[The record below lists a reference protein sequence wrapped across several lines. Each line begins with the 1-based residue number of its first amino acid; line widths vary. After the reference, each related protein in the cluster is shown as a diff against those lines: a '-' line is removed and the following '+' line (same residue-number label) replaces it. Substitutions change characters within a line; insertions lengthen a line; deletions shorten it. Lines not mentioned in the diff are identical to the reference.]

1 MHIRSHSSLAAVVAL
16 LGLAASA
23 AAQEQPT
30 AFTGATIIPVAGE
43 PIENGT
49 LVVHEGKIVAVGAAD
64 AVRIPQGAQ
73 RIDVAGKVIMPGL
86 VDTHSHIG
94 GVGGGDSSAPIQPDV
109 RVYDS
114 LNPLDSG
121 FMRARAG
128 GLTTL
133 NVMSGSGHLMSGQTV
148 YLKLRKPVTTIEE
161 MWILDAAG
169 KPTGGMK
176 MANGTNS
183 IREDPPWPGTRGKS
197 AALVRQHFIK
207 AKEYLEKQR
216 RGEPVGRGG
225 DGEEE
230 NAENGNG
237 GDDGEDQPATGPG
250 TRPATRPVS
259 RDIGMEAMIEVLE
272 GKRIVHHHT
281 HRADDIATVLR
292 LQKEFGFRVVLHHVS
307 EAARMAKEI
316 AEADV
321 PCSIILVDVPG
332 GKLEAINLVHEN
344 APALEKAG
352 VLTAFHT
359 DDWITD
365 SRIWFRMAGF
375 GVRAG
380 MSRKAALEA
389 LTINGAKMMD
399 LGDRIGTL
407 EAGKDADFIV
417 LSGDPLSVY
426 SHVEQT
432 WIEGVKVFDRS
443 DEKDR
448 LYATGGY
455 GAGEDQEPY
464 MCCAEDEGE

>member
-1 MHIRSHSSLAAVVAL
+1 MQTCRR
-16 LGLAASA
+16 LGFAIA
-23 AAQEQPT
+23 AALTFAAPAFAQQKPT
-30 AFTGATIIPVAGE
+30 AFTGATIIPIVGD

-49 LVVHEGKIVAVGAAD
+49 LVLQDGKIISVGAAD
-64 AVRIPQGAQ
+64 AVRIPEGAE
-73 RIDVAGKVIMPGL
+73 RIDASGKVIMPGL

-94 GVGGGDSSAPIQPDV
+94 GPGGGDRSGPIQPDV
-109 RVYDS
+109 RIYDS
-114 LNPLDSG
+114 LNVRDSG

-133 NVMSGSGHLMSGQTV
+133 NVMPGSGHLMSGQTI
-148 YLKLRKPVTTIEE
+148 YLKIRKAQIIDD
-161 MWILDAAG
+161 MFILGQDG
-169 KPTGGMK
+169 KPSGGMK

-183 IREDPPWPGTRGKS
+183 IGQPPFPGTRGKS

-207 AKEYLEKQR
+207 AQEYRDRLA
-216 RGEPVGRGG
+216 RGEPAGG
-225 DGEEE
+225 AG
-230 NAENGNG
+230 AENGDEDN
-237 GDDGEDQPATGPG
+237 GDDDAGEEPATGPSTG
-250 TRPATRPVS
+250 PATKPAS

-307 EAARMAKEI
+307 EAAKMAGEI
-316 AEADV
+316 AAADV
-321 PCSIILVDVPG
+321 PCSIILVDAPG
-332 GKLEAINLVHEN
+332 GKLEAIDLVFEN
-344 APALEKAG
+344 AAAMEKAG

-365 SRIWFRMAGF
+365 SRLWFRMAAF

-389 LTINGAKMMD
+389 LTINGAKMLD
-399 LGDRIGTL
+399 LDNRIGSL
-407 EAGKDADFIV
+407 EPGKDADFIV

-426 SHVEQT
+426 THVEQT
-432 WIEGVKVFDRS
+432 WIEGAKVFDRA

-455 GAGEDQEPY
+455 GAGHDQTPY
-464 MCCAEDEGE
+464 FCCFGDEAND

>member
-1 MHIRSHSSLAAVVAL
+1 MLIRPLWLFIPTLGFLAV
-16 LGLAASA
+16 AASVA
-23 AAQEQPT
+23 AAQEKPT
-30 AFTGATIIPVAGE
+30 AFTGATIIPIAGD

-49 LVVHEGKIVAVGAAD
+49 LLVHEGKILAVGAAD
-64 AVRIPQGAQ
+64 DVDIPNDAE
-73 RIDVAGKVIMPGL
+73 RIDARGKTIMPGL

-94 GVGGGDSSAPIQPDV
+94 GPGGGDRSAPIQPDV
-109 RVYDS
+109 RIYDS
-114 LNPLDSG
+114 LNVRDSG

-133 NVMSGSGHLMSGQTV
+133 NVMPGSGHLMSGQTI
-148 YLKLRKPVTTIEE
+148 YLKIRKAEIIDDMFILRE
-161 MWILDAAG
+161 DG
-169 KPTGGMK
+169 KPSGGMK

-183 IREDPPWPGTRGKS
+183 IGEPPFPGTRGKS

-207 AKEYLEKQR
+207 TQEYRQKLA
-216 RGEPVGRGG
+216 RGEPAGG
-225 DGEEE
+225 PGADNRDGEIGEE
-230 NAENGNG
+230 
-237 GDDGEDQPATGPG
+237 PATGPSTG
-250 TRPATRPVS
+250 PATRPAS

-307 EAARMAKEI
+307 EAAKMADEI
-316 AEADV
+316 AAADV
-321 PCSIILVDVPG
+321 PCSIILVDAPG
-332 GKLEAINLVHEN
+332 GKLEAIDLVFEN
-344 APALEKAG
+344 AAAMEKAG

-365 SRIWFRMAGF
+365 SRLWFRMAAF

-389 LTINGAKMMD
+389 LTINGARMMD
-399 LGDRIGTL
+399 LEDRIGTL

-426 SHVEQT
+426 TDVEQT
-432 WIEGVKVFDRS
+432 WIEGAKVFDRA

-455 GAGEDQEPY
+455 GAGHDQTPY
-464 MCCAEDEGE
+464 LCCADDESE